1 MMAGISIENTDMHAE
16 IDLNLLRV
24 LCAVHATRSVSKAA
38 EELGMTQS
46 GVSNALRRLRAS
58 FSDPLFVRCAD
69 GMQATARAQDL
80 IDLIAPGM
88 AGITSALTTTTR
100 FDPTQSS
107 RLFRIMAS
115 DLAQVVLMPRL
126 LARVSPLAPNVRF
139 ETVDASPEDG
149 RRGMEGGSIDMVFGN
164 WPAFGLD
171 FHRQVLFKENFVVL
185 MREDHP
191 LSRRRLTRSAYLN
204 ARHLD
209 YRPGGVSYQSLRQVL
224 DKVLQTQNQKRHVT
238 FTAAHA
244 LGLASVLCESDLL
257 LTLPSRLVS
266 ALTFGRKQLV
276 VRPLPINS
284 PEMTITLQWHTR
296 VHRDPAVTWLRRAI
310 VEIFSTPDGG

>member
-1 MMAGISIENTDMHAE
+1 MVRISSENTEMKPE

-24 LCAVHATRSVSKAA
+24 LCAVHATRSASKAA

-46 GVSNALRRLRAS
+46 GVSNALRRLRIS

-69 GMQATARAQDL
+69 GMQATARAQEL

-88 AGITSALTTTTR
+88 ADIESALTSTTG
-100 FDPTQSS
+100 FDPAQSS

-126 LARVSPLAPNVRF
+126 LARLSPMASNVRF

-171 FHRQVLFKENFVVL
+171 FHRQVLFKETFVVL

-191 LSRRRLTRSAYLN
+191 LSRRKLTRSAYLN

-266 ALTFGRKQLV
+266 AITFGRTQLV
-276 VRPLPINS
+276 VRPLPIDS
-284 PEMTITLQWHTR
+284 PEMAITLQWHTR
-296 VHRDPAVTWLRRAI
+296 VHRDPAVTWLRRSI
-310 VEIFSTPDGG
+310 VDIFSTPDGG

>member
-1 MMAGISIENTDMHAE
+1 MKPE

-24 LCAVHATRSVSKAA
+24 LCTVHSTRSASKAA
-38 EELGMTQS
+38 EALGITQS

-69 GMQATARAQDL
+69 GMQATARAQEL

-88 AGITSALTTTTR
+88 ADIESALASGMA
-100 FDPTQSS
+100 FEPEQSS

-115 DLAQVVLMPRL
+115 DLAQMVLMPRL
-126 LARVSPLAPNVRF
+126 LAQLMPLAPNIRF

-149 RRGMEGGSIDMVFGN
+149 RRGMEGGSIDLVFGN
-164 WPAFGLD
+164 WSAFGLD
-171 FHRQVLFKENFVVL
+171 FHRQVLFSEVFVVL
-185 MREDHP
+185 MRADHP
-191 LSRRRLTRSAYLN
+191 LSKRRLTRSAYLK

-224 DKVLQTQNQKRHVT
+224 DKVLQSQNQKRHVT

-244 LGLASVLCESDLL
+244 LGLASVLSESDLL
-257 LTLPSRLVS
+257 LTLPSRLVD
-266 ALTFGRKQLV
+266 AITAGRKQLV
-276 VRPLPINS
+276 VRPLPIDS
-284 PEMTITLQWHTR
+284 PEMTITLQWHAR
-296 VHRDPAVTWLRRAI
+296 VHRDPSVTWLRRSIAQL
-310 VEIFSTPDGG
+310 FSAPEKL